1 MMSIMETTPIKQTPA
16 NDTTPNTD
24 QSSSSRS
31 SVTTSMSASLRE
43 KLKRARHSFR
53 SPLSVVKR
61 LKIEDNNKPHT
72 SQQPG
77 DTKHSVTEERETD
90 TDVNQNDKRA
100 QRDCSHDHT
109 AETAP
114 NDSIRQYEELRKAVK
129 ERSET
134 LRRLKM
140 VQMYRNKNDL
150 TRLQMLIDKWRSCA
164 QSVLYDL
171 QSELPT
177 EGKQTSLSQLID
189 NFGLDDKLLHFDRTE
204 EEFTDT

>member
-1 MMSIMETTPIKQTPA
+1 
-16 NDTTPNTD
+16 
-24 QSSSSRS
+24 
-31 SVTTSMSASLRE
+31 MSASLRE

-61 LKIEDNNKPHT
+61 LKIEDDNKPQT

-77 DTKHSVTEERETD
+77 DTKHSVTEEKETD

-114 NDSIRQYEELRKAVK
+114 NDSIRQCEELRKAVK

-140 VQMYRNKNDL
+140 VQMYRNKVN
-150 TRLQMLIDKWRSCA
+150 I
-164 QSVLYDL
+164 
-171 QSELPT
+171 
-177 EGKQTSLSQLID
+177 
-189 NFGLDDKLLHFDRTE
+189 
-204 EEFTDT
+204 

>member
-1 MMSIMETTPIKQTPA
+1 METTPIKLTPA
-16 NDTTPNTD
+16 NETTPNTA

-31 SVTTSMSASLRE
+31 SANTSMSTSLRE

-61 LKIEDNNKPHT
+61 LKIEDDNQPQT
-72 SQQPG
+72 SQPG

-90 TDVNQNDKRA
+90 TDVNQNDMRE
-100 QRDCSHDHT
+100 QRDSSHDHT

-114 NDSIRQYEELRKAVK
+114 NYSIQQCEELRKGVK

-150 TRLQMLIDKWRSCA
+150 IRLQMLIDKWRSCV
-164 QSVLYDL
+164 QSVLYEL

>member
-1 MMSIMETTPIKQTPA
+1 METTPIKLIPA
-16 NDTTPNTD
+16 NETTPNTAR
-24 QSSSSRS
+24 SSSSGS
-31 SVTTSMSASLRE
+31 TSMSASLRE

-61 LKIEDNNKPHT
+61 LKIEDDNQPQT
-72 SQQPG
+72 SQPG
-77 DTKHSVTEERETD
+77 DTKHSVTEERETYS
-90 TDVNQNDKRA
+90 DVNQNDMSE

-114 NDSIRQYEELRKAVK
+114 NDSIQQCEVLRKAVK

-150 TRLQMLIDKWRSCA
+150 IRLQMLIDKWRSCA
-164 QSVLYDL
+164 QSVLYEL